1 MRGVAPP
8 RLRAAQAGIS
18 LVETLVALVLGL
30 AMVSVAFNL
39 YVSNRA
45 VFRQIEAMVR
55 LQESASVAAALLE
68 TNLRHAAGTLCRNN
82 PPTTVL
88 VRGAST
94 NRYRAHAPPTPSRYW
109 EVEGTMFCTE
119 TLATTAWMA
128 ERARMSCTA
137 GMAMTR

>member
-45 VFRQIEAMVR
+45 VFRQ
-55 LQESASVAAALLE
+55 
-68 TNLRHAAGTLCRNN
+68 T
-82 PPTTVL
+82 
-88 VRGAST
+88 
-94 NRYRAHAPPTPSRYW
+94 
-109 EVEGTMFCTE
+109 
-119 TLATTAWMA
+119 
-128 ERARMSCTA
+128 
-137 GMAMTR
+137 